1 MCHIITPSN
10 LLYSIK
16 VLIAVIVGSL
26 NCAFSFATEQH
37 SITYKLY
44 LDADQTNSISSGQSI
59 ELGIRAALNEVNW
72 KLGGHNVELVLKDH
86 HGSTPRSQYHLKQFL
101 EDPHA
106 LAMFGGL
113 HSPPLIASRDFINEK
128 KILTL
133 VPWAAATPITRAKTN
148 ENWIYRLSLD
158 DSKAGKVI
166 IEDTIVKSGFTHPF
180 LLLEDTGWG
189 KANKKT
195 MTEALKSL
203 GQKASGIHFF
213 QWGIGQHEARAI
225 LEDAISQ
232 GADSFVMVANA
243 PEGITFAKAM
253 LSIEKDRQRPIRS
266 HWGITG
272 GTFFDSVGAEAVN
285 QLDLRFIQT
294 SFSFFDEP
302 LSPIAKE
309 ALTSAA
315 KVKGVNQI
323 YPVDIKAPVGF
334 IHAYDLTRL
343 MIAATNEIELSG
355 DAKKDSGLIKTQL
368 ENLKSP
374 VMGLIKT
381 YQHPFEI
388 YQTKTFDAHEA
399 LGLTDFIMAKYD
411 SSGNIK
417 LIRTNETTQTSIS
430 Q

>member
-1 MCHIITPSN
+1 MRV
-10 LLYSIK
+10 LL
-16 VLIAVIVGSL
+16 AVIIGSL
-26 NCAFSFATEQH
+26 YCTLSFATEQN
-37 SITYKLY
+37 SATYRLY

-59 ELGIRAALNEVNW
+59 ELGIRAAFSEVNW
-72 KLGGHNVELVLKDH
+72 KLGNYKVELVLKDH

-101 EDPHA
+101 EDPLA
-106 LAMFGGL
+106 LAVFGGL
-113 HSPPLIASRDFINEK
+113 HSPPLIASRNFINENN
-128 KILTL
+128 ILTL

-166 IEDTIVKSGFTHPF
+166 VEDAVVKSGFTHPF

-189 KANKKT
+189 QANKKT
-195 MTEALKSL
+195 MTQALESS

-225 LEDAISQ
+225 LEDAISK
-232 GADSFVMVANA
+232 GADSFIMVANA

-272 GTFFDSVGAEAVN
+272 GTFFDSLGVKAVS

-294 SFSFFDEP
+294 SFSFLNEP
-302 LSPIAKE
+302 LSSTAKQ

-315 KVKGVNQI
+315 YVKGLNKI
-323 YPVDIKAPVGF
+323 DPTDIKAPVGF

-343 MIAATNEIELSG
+343 MIAATKEVELSG
-355 DAKKDSGLIKTQL
+355 DAKKDADLIKAQL

-374 VMGLIKT
+374 VTGLIKI
-381 YQHPFEI
+381 YHQPFES
-388 YQTKTFDAHEA
+388 YHTKAFDAHEA

-411 SSGNIK
+411 SAGNIK
-417 LIRTNETTQTSIS
+417 LIGTQEETPTAVGQ
-430 Q
+430 